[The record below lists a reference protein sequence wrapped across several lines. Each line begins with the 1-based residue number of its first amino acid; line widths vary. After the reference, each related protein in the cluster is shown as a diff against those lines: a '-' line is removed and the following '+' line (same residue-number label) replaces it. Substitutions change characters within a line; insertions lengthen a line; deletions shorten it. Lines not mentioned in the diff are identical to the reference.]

1 MPLNHL
7 KLNNKFNLSYKSNL
21 NKKLILKL
29 LAEKNIILVA
39 VTKNIPIETIKELIN
54 LGVKNIG
61 ENKVQEFEEK
71 CQKCPLLKE
80 ILERNHCKTHFIGHL
95 QSNKAKKAVELF
107 DVIQSIDS
115 ERIAKKVDDEAKKI
129 KKVGGAGKIGKVIDV
144 MIQVNI
150 GKEHQK
156 HGILPE
162 HVVEFY
168 NTIKP
173 LLNINIIGLM
183 CIAPDVPTEQT
194 RQYFQIMAAI
204 NKKLNLKYLSM
215 GMSNDY
221 HVAIEEGSN
230 MIRLG
235 RSLFS

>member
-1 MPLNHL
+1 MSLNKL
-7 KLNNKFNLSYKSNL
+7 NLNNKLIL
-21 NKKLILKL
+21 NKEMILKL
-29 LAEKNIILVA
+29 LAEKNITFVG
-39 VTKNIPIETIKELIN
+39 VTKNIPVETIKELVD

-129 KKVGGAGKIGKVIDV
+129 KKVIDV
-144 MIQVNI
+144 MIQINV
-150 GKEHQK
+150 GKEPQK
-156 HGILPE
+156 HGVSSELKVISEL
-162 HVVEFY
+162 Y

-173 LLNINIIGLM
+173 LSNINIIGLM
-183 CIAPDVPTEQT
+183 CIAPDVPAEQT
-194 RQYFQIMAAI
+194 RQYFQTIAEI
-204 NKKLNLKYLSM
+204 NKKLNLNYLSM

-235 RSLFS
+235 RGLFR